1 MSLNRFASAA
11 AAIALLA
18 TPAPAMAQAQPA
30 APVAAKPVA
39 VQGDL
44 LDTLKLDGR
53 FTTFVKAVEAT
64 NLTTVVKMTKT
75 LTVFAPT
82 DAAFAAMP
90 EGDLAQLMANKTA
103 LQKFVLHHVINAP
116 VEAAKMKGAKG
127 QWPAGAG
134 DRILLDGSDDAA
146 LKADGAT
153 IIQADVRTA
162 TGLLHVVDHVL
173 IAGQGAVD
181 PAPPSSGVEAAAGG
195 TKANP

>member
-1 MSLNRFASAA
+1 MSLNRFATAA
-11 AAIALLA
+11 AVIALLA
-18 TPAPAMAQAQPA
+18 IPASAMAQAQPA
-30 APVAAKPVA
+30 APVLAKPVA

-53 FTTFVKAVEAT
+53 FTTFVTAVEAT
-64 NLTTVVKMTKT
+64 NLTSVVKMTKS

-90 EGDLAQLMANKTA
+90 AGDLARLMADKTA

-134 DRILLDGSDDAA
+134 DRLLLDGSDDTM
-146 LKADGAT
+146 LKVDGAT
-153 IIQADVRTA
+153 IVQADVRTA

-181 PAPPSSGVEAAAGG
+181 PAPPSPGVEAAANG
-195 TKANP
+195 TKVNP

>member
-11 AAIALLA
+11 TAIALLA

-90 EGDLAQLMANKTA
+90 EGDLAQMMANKTA

-127 QWPAGAG
+127 KWPAGDG

-162 TGLLHVVDHVL
+162 TGLLHVL
-173 IAGQGAVD
+173 RRR
-181 PAPPSSGVEAAAGG
+181 
-195 TKANP
+195 K